1 MLICLSSHTDG
12 KLYLK
17 LAPDYETPLD
27 SGGVLNDNIYELTV
41 NVRDS
46 QDVPYNEDEQII
58 SVTVDPLNELP
69 VLNGGVSSEV
79 ITVDE
84 DSEWVWSQSVLTLIA
99 SDVDAGD
106 EVGLTFGK

>member
-1 MLICLSSHTDG
+1 M
-12 KLYLK
+12 
-17 LAPDYETPLD
+17 
-27 SGGVLNDNIYELTV
+27 
-41 NVRDS
+41 
-46 QDVPYNEDEQII
+46 PYNEDEQII

-106 EVGLTFGK
+106 EVGLTWQVNPSYSGNYGTAVP

>member
-1 MLICLSSHTDG
+1 MHICF
-12 KLYLK
+12 KLVLMELYFK
-17 LAPDYETPLD
+17 THRYETPLD

-69 VLNGGVSSEV
+69 VLNSGVSSEV

-84 DSEWVWSQSVLTLIA
+84 DSEWVWSQSVLTDCI
-99 SDVDAGD
+99 GC
-106 EVGLTFGK
+106 GCRR